1 MRGPKATRPRR
12 FPATESSHLP
22 GRISIAS
29 LNPLLLTCREQR
41 ERDHGLCPDHWQT
54 FDQLIFVDADAR
66 PQPRHSRRRR
76 DDAIIILNV
85 PWPYAGGPDY
95 PGGSFGIEVDGK
107 LSPVIAGFTYNK
119 IDGNARV
126 PTTLVVGVPLGNKE
140 QTITAVWQ
148 NVRGSNVTIDTPASL
163 TSIMN

>member
-1 MRGPKATRPRR
+1 MAYVQTSGTHS
-12 FPATESSHLP
+12 TNSSSWTQIP
-22 GRISIAS
+22 GLS
-29 LNPLLLTCREQR
+29 LVIPEGVGT
-41 ERDHGLCPDHWQT
+41 T
-54 FDQLIFVDADAR
+54 
-66 PQPRHSRRRR
+66 
-76 DDAIIILNV
+76 AIIILNV

-126 PTTLVVGVPLGNKE
+126 PTTLVVGIPLGNKA